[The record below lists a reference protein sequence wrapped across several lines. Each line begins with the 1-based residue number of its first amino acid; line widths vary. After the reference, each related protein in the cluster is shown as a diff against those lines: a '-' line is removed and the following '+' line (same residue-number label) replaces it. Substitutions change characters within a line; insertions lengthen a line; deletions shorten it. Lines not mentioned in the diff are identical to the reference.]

1 LAFKLPEN
9 KAEAFDMAELAVDG
23 LNAIAMAAGGA
34 TAATAGGVLTVV
46 RVILATLEEGFAG
59 KITPER
65 VREELEKLRSNM
77 ATNDADADKAL
88 EDKFKGDEG

>member
-46 RVILATLEEGFAG
+46 RVILATLEERRWRTSSRG
-59 KITPER
+59 TR
-65 VREELEKLRSNM
+65 VDNLR
-77 ATNDADADKAL
+77 
-88 EDKFKGDEG
+88 